1 MVSRF
6 ITTVLPPA
14 RAMNWPHD
22 RPDVSGAPSIVLT
35 VGRCSSATGSGT
47 PVTTPAATAT
57 LSSQAN
63 TATTPSCYSRPP
75 ARVLPATAGG
85 SGSPRPNSR
94 PGCST
99 SAAVAEQYF
108 APPPHGPPAA
118 HPGTLE
124 SRPGPKTHL
133 PDTATPAPTASPCA
147 SPPTCCGPIP
157 LAPSSRVSCA
167 TASPLMHPRAL
178 VGALVYA
185 FALRHAAQTQATHG
199 FGDSIEAA
207 AGGLIDADQILP
219 ELPAGW
225 ATSSELDQFAE
236 AWRDTNKEA
245 QQLLEI
251 IADSLHQGAMSHGPR
266 PLTQRS
272 PPARTS

>member
-1 MVSRF
+1 
-6 ITTVLPPA
+6 
-14 RAMNWPHD
+14 
-22 RPDVSGAPSIVLT
+22 
-35 VGRCSSATGSGT
+35 
-47 PVTTPAATAT
+47 
-57 LSSQAN
+57 
-63 TATTPSCYSRPP
+63 
-75 ARVLPATAGG
+75 
-85 SGSPRPNSR
+85 
-94 PGCST
+94 
-99 SAAVAEQYF
+99 
-108 APPPHGPPAA
+108 
-118 HPGTLE
+118 
-124 SRPGPKTHL
+124 
-133 PDTATPAPTASPCA
+133 
-147 SPPTCCGPIP
+147 
-157 LAPSSRVSCA
+157 
-167 TASPLMHPRAL
+167 MHPRAL